1 MLFNR
6 KGEVMDGL
14 ICLAIGIFLGVP
26 FGFFLMALM
35 TAAGNDKRDGE

>member
-1 MLFNR
+1 
-6 KGEVMDGL
+6 MDGL

-35 TAAGNDKRDGE
+35 LIAGDDRRDGE